1 MSKKG
6 ALQKNESSMA
16 GGADRKRPIPSAQSS
31 LDDGWDT
38 THGIHGHARARR
50 GLKKAANDVRRC
62 HERDLL
68 RKAMTEIE
76 DA

>member
-1 MSKKG
+1 
-6 ALQKNESSMA
+6 MA
-16 GGADRKRPIPSAQSS
+16 GGGDCRHPIPSAQSS
-31 LDDGWDT
+31 LDGGWDT

-62 HERDLL
+62 HERDLI
-68 RKAMTEIE
+68 RKIMAEIE

>member
-6 ALQKNESSMA
+6 ALQKNEASMA
-16 GGADRKRPIPSAQSS
+16 GGRQRKNPIPSAKS
-31 LDDGWDT
+31 LTEAGYDT
-38 THGIHGHARARR
+38 CRGIHGHAKWRR

-68 RKAMTEIE
+68 REALAEPE
-76 DA
+76 